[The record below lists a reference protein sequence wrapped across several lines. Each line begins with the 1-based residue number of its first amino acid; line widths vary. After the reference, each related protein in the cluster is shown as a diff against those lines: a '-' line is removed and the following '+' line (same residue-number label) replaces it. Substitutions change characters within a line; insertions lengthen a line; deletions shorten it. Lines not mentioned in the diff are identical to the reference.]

1 MPLRAKTTKHKGRLR
16 ALLVA
21 VATLAIALPGGTAP
35 TSAIPIPNKTP
46 GPVPSETPAPPTT
59 GDTLAFGS
67 NVFLVLDDP
76 ISSKTAKPG
85 QIVRM
90 HLKYPLVVHGVTI
103 ARVGAPA
110 QMLILA
116 AKPADITDEYGSLDV
131 SFGPLA
137 LTSGATLPLA
147 APQGH
152 LTVNVSAGH
161 ESTVEAED
169 TIEDIVFPAALLY
182 QIFRKGRN
190 VVLGTG
196 SIVRART
203 TAAVTVLPGNVIAVS
218 TPRPI
223 ELSAEAPAADF
234 NPLPLAH
241 GQPGMARGRPGRHAP
256 PTETPYPI
264 PSQTPYPS
272 ASSEAPQSQATP
284 TPSPGP
290 TYTPFIS
297 ETPYH
302 GE

>member
-1 MPLRAKTTKHKGRLR
+1 MPLRVKTTKRKSRLR

-21 VATLAIALPGGTAP
+21 FATLAIALPGGTAP

-46 GPVPSETPAPPTT
+46 GPMPSETPAPPTT
-59 GDTLAFGS
+59 GDTLPFGS
-67 NVFLVLDDP
+67 NVFLALDDAV
-76 ISSKTAKPG
+76 SSKNAKPG
-85 QIVRM
+85 QIVRV
-90 HLKYPLVVHGVTI
+90 HLKYPLVVHGVTV
-103 ARVGAPA
+103 ARAGAPA

-137 LTSGATLPLA
+137 LANGATLPLA

-152 LTVNVSAGH
+152 LTVHVSAGH
-161 ESTVEAED
+161 ESTVETED
-169 TIEDIVFPAALLY
+169 TVEDIIFPAALLY

-190 VVLGTG
+190 VALGVG

-203 TAAVTVLPGNVIAVS
+203 TAAVTILPGNVIAVS

-223 ELSAEAPAADF
+223 VLSAEAPAADF

-241 GQPGMARGRPGRHAP
+241 SLPGMAGGRRGRHAP

-264 PSQTPYPS
+264 PSETPNPS
-272 ASSEAPQSQATP
+272 ASSQASRAPATP

-290 TYTPFIS
+290 TYTPFVS

-302 GE
+302 G

>member
-1 MPLRAKTTKHKGRLR
+1 M
-16 ALLVA
+16 
-21 VATLAIALPGGTAP
+21 
-35 TSAIPIPNKTP
+35 
-46 GPVPSETPAPPTT
+46 PSETPAAAPT
-59 GDTLAFGS
+59 GDTLPFGS

-76 ISSKTAKPG
+76 VSSKTAKPG

-90 HLKYPLVVHGVTI
+90 HLKYPLVISGVTV
-103 ARVGAPA
+103 ARAGARA
-110 QMLILA
+110 QMLILTA
-116 AKPADITDEYGSLDV
+116 RPADISDEYGSLDV

-137 LTSGATLPLA
+137 LANGASLPLV
-147 APQGH
+147 APQSH

-161 ESTVEAED
+161 QSTVATVD

-190 VVLGTG
+190 VVLGAG
-196 SIVRART
+196 SVMRART
-203 TAAVTVLPGNVIAVS
+203 TAAVTVLAGDVVAVS

-223 ELSAEAPAADF
+223 DLSAETPAADF

-241 GQPGMARGRPGRHAP
+241 AQPGMGRSGRRAPP

-264 PSQTPYPS
+264 PSETPYPQ
-272 ASSEAPQSQATP
+272 ASQTP

-290 TYTPFIS
+290 SYTPFVS

-302 GE
+302 PSTPTP